1 MQKLVAIAIKQ
12 AKTDDKPYSLVD
24 GGGLYILI
32 KPQGKYWRYNYR
44 FEGKQK
50 TLALGVYPAISLS
63 DARKAHQT
71 AREQIASGIDP
82 VELKRTKKISTHLNS
97 DNSFEAIALE
107 WFGQRMSDKSDSHKK
122 RTKGILEKDLFPSLG
137 RRPISKITAQELL
150 VVLRKI
156 ESRSVD
162 MAHRAKQTAGL
173 VIRYAIASG
182 RTDRDVSQDLLGALK
197 LRITKHYPAITKP
210 AEVGVLMDAIDGYQ
224 GTLAVKT
231 ALKLS
236 ALLFQRPGEIRKM
249 KWKQINWNED
259 RWEIPLDI
267 KAKINKPHIVPLCT
281 QAKVLLA
288 EIYRLT
294 GHGVYVF
301 PSARGGS
308 RPLSENGV
316 RTALRSMG
324 YDNETMV
331 PHGFR
336 AMARTI
342 LDEVLGFRSDIIDHQ
357 LAHAVKDPNG
367 RAYNRTT
374 HLEVRKT
381 MMQEWATYLDILRLS
396 HVSSGNTKFTVRAKN
411 PDSSSV
417 AQLD

>member
-50 TLALGVYPAISLS
+50 TLALGVYPIISLS

-82 VELKRTKKISTHLNS
+82 AELKRTKKISTHLAS
-97 DNSFEAIALE
+97 DDSFEATAIE
-107 WFGQRMSDKSDSHKK
+107 WFGQRMLDKSDSHKK
-122 RTKGILEKDLFPSLG
+122 RTKRILEKDLIPSLG
-137 RRPISKITAQELL
+137 QRAISKITARELL
-150 VVLRKI
+150 LVLKKI

-173 VIRYAIASG
+173 VLRYAIASG
-182 RTDRDVSQDLLGALK
+182 RTERDVSQDLLGALK
-197 LRITKHYPAITKP
+197 LKSTKHLAAITSP
-210 AEVGVLMDAIDGYQ
+210 SEVGILMEAIDGYR
-224 GTLAVKT
+224 GTLVVKT
-231 ALKLS
+231 ALSLS
-236 ALLFQRPGEIRKM
+236 ALLFQRPGEIRHM
-249 KWKQINWNED
+249 EWVEINWDEN
-259 RWEIPLDI
+259 RWEIPASKMKMKSD
-267 KAKINKPHIVPLCT
+267 HIVPLST
-281 QAKVLLA
+281 QVRTLLS
-288 EIYRLT
+288 ELFKLT
-294 GHGVYVF
+294 GRGKYVF

-316 RTALRSMG
+316 RTALRAMG
-324 YDNETMV
+324 YDNNTMT

-342 LDEVLGFRSDIIDHQ
+342 LDEVLNFRLDFIEHQ

-367 RAYNRTT
+367 RAYNRTA
-374 HLEVRKT
+374 HLDARQH
-381 MMQEWATYLDILRLS
+381 MMQSWADYLDLLRQS
-396 HVSSGNTKFTVRAKN
+396 NVSNGDVQFTVRAKK
-411 PDSSSV
+411 DSSIV
-417 AQLD
+417 TKYF

>member
-82 VELKRTKKISTHLNS
+82 AELKRTKKISTHLTS
-97 DNSFEAIALE
+97 DDSFEATAIE
-107 WFGQRMSDKSDSHKK
+107 WFGQRMLDKSDSHKK
-122 RTKGILEKDLFPSLG
+122 RTKRILEKDLIPSLG
-137 RRPISKITAQELL
+137 QRAISKITARELL
-150 VVLRKI
+150 LVLKKI

-173 VIRYAIASG
+173 VLRYAIASG
-182 RTDRDVSQDLLGALK
+182 RTERDVSQDLLGALK
-197 LRITKHYPAITKP
+197 LKSTKHLAAITSP
-210 AEVGVLMDAIDGYQ
+210 SEVGILMEAIDGYR
-224 GTLAVKT
+224 GTLVVKT
-231 ALKLS
+231 ALSLS
-236 ALLFQRPGEIRKM
+236 ALLFQRPGEIRHM
-249 KWKQINWNED
+249 EWVEINWDEN
-259 RWEIPLDI
+259 RWEIPASKMKMKSD
-267 KAKINKPHIVPLCT
+267 HIVPLST
-281 QAKVLLA
+281 QVRTLLS
-288 EIYRLT
+288 ELFKLT
-294 GHGVYVF
+294 GRGKYVF

-316 RTALRSMG
+316 RTALRAMG
-324 YDNETMV
+324 YDNNTMT

-342 LDEVLGFRSDIIDHQ
+342 LDEVLNFRLDFIEHQ

-367 RAYNRTT
+367 RAYNRTA
-374 HLEVRKT
+374 HLDARQH
-381 MMQEWATYLDILRLS
+381 MMQSWADYLDLLRQS
-396 HVSSGNTKFTVRAKN
+396 NVFNGDVQFTVRAKK
-411 PDSSSV
+411 DSSSV
-417 AQLD
+417 AELI

>member
-12 AKTDDKPYSLVD
+12 AKSYDKPYSLVD

-71 AREQIASGIDP
+71 AREQIASGFDP
-82 VELKRTKKISTHLNS
+82 AELKRTKKISTHLTS
-97 DNSFEAIALE
+97 DDSFEATAME
-107 WFGQRMSDKSDSHKK
+107 WFGQRMLDKSDSHKK
-122 RTKGILEKDLFPSLG
+122 RTKRILEKDLFPSLG
-137 RRPISKITAQELL
+137 QRAISKITARELL
-150 VVLRKI
+150 LVLKKI

-173 VIRYAIASG
+173 VLRYAIASG
-182 RTDRDVSQDLLGALK
+182 RTERDVSQDLLGALRLK
-197 LRITKHYPAITKP
+197 STTHLAAITNP
-210 AEVGVLMDAIDGYQ
+210 SEVGILMDAMDGYQ
-224 GTLAVKT
+224 GTLVVRT
-231 ALKLS
+231 ALRLS
-236 ALLFQRPGEIRKM
+236 AMLFQRPGEIRHM
-249 KWKQINWNED
+249 EWVEINWDEN
-259 RWEIPLDI
+259 RWEIPAD
-267 KAKINKPHIVPLCT
+267 KMKMKSDHIVPLST
-281 QAKVLLA
+281 QARTLLS
-288 EIYRLT
+288 ELFKLT
-294 GHGVYVF
+294 GRGKYVF

-316 RTALRSMG
+316 RTALRAMG
-324 YDNETMV
+324 YDNNTMT

-342 LDEVLGFRSDIIDHQ
+342 LDEVLGFRSDIIEHQ

-374 HLEVRKT
+374 HLEVRQK
-381 MMQEWATYLDILRLS
+381 MMQEWANYLDILRLS
-396 HVSSGNTKFTVRAKN
+396 HLSSGNTKFTVRAKN
-411 PDSSSV
+411 PDSSTV

>member
-44 FEGKQK
+44 FKGKQK

-82 VELKRTKKISTHLNS
+82 AELKRTKKISTHLAS
-97 DNSFEAIALE
+97 DDSFEATAIE
-107 WFGQRMSDKSDSHKK
+107 WFGQRMLDKSDSHKK
-122 RTKGILEKDLFPSLG
+122 RTKRILEKDLFPSLG
-137 RRPISKITAQELL
+137 RRPISNITAQELL
-150 VVLRKI
+150 LVLKKI

-173 VIRYAIASG
+173 VLRYAIASG
-182 RTDRDVSQDLLGALK
+182 RTESDVSQDLLGALRLK
-197 LRITKHYPAITKP
+197 STTHLAAITNP
-210 AEVGVLMDAIDGYQ
+210 SEVGILMDAIDGYK
-224 GTLAVKT
+224 GTLVVKT
-231 ALKLS
+231 ALSLS
-236 ALLFQRPGEIRKM
+236 AMLFQRPGEIRHM
-249 KWKQINWNED
+249 EWVEINWDES
-259 RWEIPLDI
+259 RWEIPASKMKMKSD
-267 KAKINKPHIVPLCT
+267 HIVPLST
-281 QAKVLLA
+281 QARTLLS
-288 EIYRLT
+288 ELFKLT
-294 GHGVYVF
+294 GRGKYVF

-316 RTALRSMG
+316 RTALRAMG
-324 YDNETMV
+324 YDNNTMT

-342 LDEVLGFRSDIIDHQ
+342 LDEVLGFRSDIIEHQ

-374 HLEVRKT
+374 HLEVRQK
-381 MMQEWATYLDILRLS
+381 MMQSWADYLDFLKQS
-396 HVSSGNTKFTVRAKN
+396 HLGGGKVQFTIGAKTQIA
-411 PDSSSV
+411 PP
-417 AQLD
+417 

>member
-82 VELKRTKKISTHLNS
+82 AELKRTKKISTHLTS
-97 DNSFEAIALE
+97 DDSFEATAIE
-107 WFGQRMSDKSDSHKK
+107 WFGQRMLDKSDSHKK
-122 RTKGILEKDLFPSLG
+122 RTKRILEKDLFPSLG
-137 RRPISKITAQELL
+137 QRAISKITARELL
-150 VVLRKI
+150 LVLKKI

-173 VIRYAIASG
+173 VLRYAIASG
-182 RTDRDVSQDLLGALK
+182 RTERDVSQDLLGALK
-197 LRITKHYPAITKP
+197 LKSTKHLAAITSP
-210 AEVGVLMDAIDGYQ
+210 SEVGILMEAIDGYR
-224 GTLAVKT
+224 GTLVVKT
-231 ALKLS
+231 ALSLS
-236 ALLFQRPGEIRKM
+236 ALLFQRPGEIRHM
-249 KWKQINWNED
+249 EWVEINWDEN
-259 RWEIPLDI
+259 RWEIPASKMKMKSD
-267 KAKINKPHIVPLCT
+267 HIVTLST
-281 QAKVLLA
+281 QVRTLLS
-288 EIYRLT
+288 ELFKLT
-294 GHGVYVF
+294 GRGKYVF

-316 RTALRSMG
+316 RTALRAMG
-324 YDNETMV
+324 YDNNTMT

-342 LDEVLGFRSDIIDHQ
+342 LDEVLNFRLDFIEHQ

-367 RAYNRTT
+367 RAYNRTA
-374 HLEVRKT
+374 HLDARQH
-381 MMQEWATYLDILRLS
+381 MMQSWADYLDLLRQS
-396 HVSSGNTKFTVRAKN
+396 NVFNGDVQFTVRAKK
-411 PDSSSV
+411 DSSSV
-417 AQLD
+417 AELI

>member
-82 VELKRTKKISTHLNS
+82 AELKRTKKISTHLTS
-97 DNSFEAIALE
+97 DDSFEATAIE
-107 WFGQRMSDKSDSHKK
+107 WFGQRMLDKSDSHKK
-122 RTKGILEKDLFPSLG
+122 RTKRILEKDLFPSLG
-137 RRPISKITAQELL
+137 QRAISKITARELL
-150 VVLRKI
+150 LVLKKI

-173 VIRYAIASG
+173 VLRYAIASG
-182 RTDRDVSQDLLGALK
+182 RTERDVSQDLLGALK
-197 LRITKHYPAITKP
+197 LKSTKHLAAITSP
-210 AEVGVLMDAIDGYQ
+210 SEVGILMEAIDGYR
-224 GTLAVKT
+224 GTLVVKT
-231 ALKLS
+231 ALSLS
-236 ALLFQRPGEIRKM
+236 ALLFQRPGEIRHM
-249 KWKQINWNED
+249 EWVEINWDEN
-259 RWEIPLDI
+259 RWEIPASKMKMKSD
-267 KAKINKPHIVPLCT
+267 HIVPLST
-281 QAKVLLA
+281 QVRTLLS
-288 EIYRLT
+288 ELFKLT
-294 GHGVYVF
+294 GRGKYVF

-316 RTALRSMG
+316 RTALRAMG
-324 YDNETMV
+324 YDNNTMT

-342 LDEVLGFRSDIIDHQ
+342 LDEVLNFRLDFIEHQ

-367 RAYNRTT
+367 RAYNRTA
-374 HLEVRKT
+374 HLDARQH
-381 MMQEWATYLDILRLS
+381 MMQSWADYLDLLRQS
-396 HVSSGNTKFTVRAKN
+396 NVFNGDVQFTVRAKK
-411 PDSSSV
+411 DSSSV
-417 AQLD
+417 AELI